1 MYPSSRYAT
10 YEYEDDSVPHSSH
23 NYYETSEYP
32 GNIILILH
40 FTFYIFFNIKF

>member
-40 FTFYIFFNIKF
+40 FTFFFLI